1 MNVLVDQIL
10 EMGCG
15 RCKWGGTPKC
25 KVHTWEKELPA
36 LRSILLEC
44 GLNEEVKW
52 GMPCYTENDKNIL
65 ILSPFKEYCALN
77 FFNGALIDDN
87 ANLLTAP
94 SENTQAGR
102 QMRFTHIDQVTNQKD
117 LIKQYIFQA
126 IEVERQG
133 LKVATKKVEEYPIP
147 DELTVVF
154 KSNPDFKSAFYQLT
168 PGRQKAYLLHFA
180 QPKQSAT
187 KTSRIEKA
195 MPDIFDGKGLNEDYR
210 NKKR

>member
-10 EMGCG
+10 EVGCG

-133 LKVATKKVEEYPIP
+133 LKVATKKLEEYPIP
-147 DELTVVF
+147 NELTVVF
-154 KSNPDFKSAFYQLT
+154 RSNPDFKSAFYQLT

>member
-1 MNVLVDQIL
+1 
-10 EMGCG
+10 
-15 RCKWGGTPKC
+15 
-25 KVHTWEKELPA
+25 
-36 LRSILLEC
+36 
-44 GLNEEVKW
+44 
-52 GMPCYTENDKNIL
+52 MPCYTDNNRNVL

-77 FFNGALIDDN
+77 FFNGALIDDS
-87 ANLLTAP
+87 ANMLTAP

-102 QMRFTHIDQVTNQKD
+102 QMRFTHIDQITTAYD
-117 LIKQYIFQA
+117 IIKQYIFQA

-133 LKVATKKVEEYPIP
+133 LKVTTKKVEEYTIP
-147 DELTVVF
+147 EELSIVF
-154 KSNPDFKSAFYQLT
+154 KNNPDFQKAFHQLT

-195 MPDIFDGKGLNEDYR
+195 MQDIFEGKGLNEDYR

>member
-1 MNVLVDQIL
+1 
-10 EMGCG
+10 
-15 RCKWGGTPKC
+15 
-25 KVHTWEKELPA
+25 
-36 LRSILLEC
+36 
-44 GLNEEVKW
+44 
-52 GMPCYTENDKNIL
+52 L

-147 DELTVVF
+147 NELTVVF

>member
-1 MNVLVDQIL
+1 MNEQVDQIL
-10 EMGCG
+10 EEGCG

-25 KVHTWEKELPA
+25 KVHTWKKELPA

-44 GLNEEVKW
+44 GLNEDVKW
-52 GMPCYTENDKNIL
+52 GMPCYTDNNKNVL

-77 FFNGALIDDN
+77 FFNGALIDDS
-87 ANLLTAP
+87 ANMLTAP

-102 QMRFTHIDQVTNQKD
+102 QMRFTHIDQINKNKD

-126 IEVERQG
+126 IEIERQG
-133 LKVATKKVEEYPIP
+133 LKVATKKVDEYPIP

-154 KSNPDFKSAFYQLT
+154 KNNPDFQQAFHQLT

-195 MPDIFDGKGLNEDYR
+195 MPDIFEGKGLNEDYR

>member
-10 EMGCG
+10 EVGCG

-36 LRSILLEC
+36 LRNILLEC

-52 GMPCYTENDKNIL
+52 GMPCYTDNNKNVL
-65 ILSPFKEYCALN
+65 ILAPFKEYCALS
-77 FFNGALIDDN
+77 FFNGALIDDS
-87 ANLLTAP
+87 ANMLTAP
-94 SENTQAGR
+94 SENTQSGR
-102 QMRFTHIDQVTNQKD
+102 QMRFTHVDQITTASD
-117 LIKQYIFQA
+117 IIKQYIFQA

-133 LKVATKKVEEYPIP
+133 LKVVAKKVEEYPIP
-147 DELTVVF
+147 EELNIVF
-154 KSNPDFKSAFYQLT
+154 KNNSALKKAFDQLT
-168 PGRQKAYLLHFA
+168 PGTQKAYLLHFA

-187 KTSRIEKA
+187 RTSRIEKA
-195 MPDIFDGKGLNEDYR
+195 MPDIFAGKGLNEDYR

>member
-1 MNVLVDQIL
+1 MNVLVNQIL
-10 EMGCG
+10 EVGCG

-25 KVHTWEKELPA
+25 KVHTWEKELPV
-36 LRSILLEC
+36 LRNIILEC

-52 GMPCYTENDKNIL
+52 GMPCYTDNNKNVL
-65 ILSPFKEYCALN
+65 ILAPFKEYCALS
-77 FFNGALIDDN
+77 FFNGALIDDS
-87 ANLLTAP
+87 ANMLTTP

-102 QMRFTHIDQVTNQKD
+102 QMRFTHVNQITSASD
-117 LIKQYIFQA
+117 IIKQYIFQA

-147 DELTVVF
+147 DELIVVF
-154 KSNPDFKSAFYQLT
+154 NSNPDFKLAFHQLT

-187 KTSRIEKA
+187 RTSRIEKA
-195 MPDIFDGKGLNEDYR
+195 MLDIFAGKGLNEDYR

>member
-10 EMGCG
+10 EVGCG

-25 KVHTWEKELPA
+25 KVHTWEKELSA
-36 LRSILLEC
+36 LRNILLEC

-52 GMPCYTENDKNIL
+52 GMPCYTDNNKNVL
-65 ILSPFKEYCALN
+65 ILAPFKEYCALS

-87 ANLLTAP
+87 ANMLTAP
-94 SENTQAGR
+94 SENTQSGR
-102 QMRFTHIDQVTNQKD
+102 QMRFTHVDQITTASD
-117 LIKQYIFQA
+117 IIKQYIFQA

-133 LKVATKKVEEYPIP
+133 LKVVAKKVEEYPISE
-147 DELTVVF
+147 ELNIVF
-154 KSNPDFKSAFYQLT
+154 KNNSALKKAFDQLT

-180 QPKQSAT
+180 QPKQSGT
-187 KTSRIEKA
+187 RTSRIEKA
-195 MPDIFDGKGLNEDYR
+195 MPDIFAGKGLNEDYR

>member
-10 EMGCG
+10 EIGCG
-15 RCKWGGTPKC
+15 RCKWGGTPQC

-36 LRSILLEC
+36 LRNILLEC

-52 GMPCYTENDKNIL
+52 GMPCYTDNNKNVL
-65 ILSPFKEYCALN
+65 ILAPFKEYCALS
-77 FFNGALIDDN
+77 FFNGALIDDS
-87 ANLLTAP
+87 ANMLTTP

-102 QMRFTHIDQVTNQKD
+102 QMRFTHVGQITSASDI
-117 LIKQYIFQA
+117 IKQYIFQA

-133 LKVATKKVEEYPIP
+133 LKVVAKKLEEYPIP
-147 DELTVVF
+147 EELNIVF
-154 KSNPDFKSAFYQLT
+154 KNNSALKKAFDQLT

-187 KTSRIEKA
+187 RTSRIEKA
-195 MPDIFDGKGLNEDYR
+195 MLDIFAGKGLNEDYR

>member
-10 EMGCG
+10 EIGCG

-36 LRSILLEC
+36 LRNILLEC

-52 GMPCYTENDKNIL
+52 GMPCYTDNNKNVL
-65 ILSPFKEYCALN
+65 ILAPFKEYCALS
-77 FFNGALIDDN
+77 FFNGALIDDS
-87 ANLLTAP
+87 ANMLTAP

-102 QMRFTHIDQVTNQKD
+102 QMRFTHVDQITSASD
-117 LIKQYIFQA
+117 IIKQYIFQA

-133 LKVATKKVEEYPIP
+133 LKVVSKKVEEYPIP
-147 DELTVVF
+147 EELNIVL
-154 KSNPDFKSAFYQLT
+154 KNNSALKKAFDQLT

-187 KTSRIEKA
+187 RTSRIEKA
-195 MPDIFDGKGLNEDYR
+195 MPDIFAGKGLNEDYR

>member
-10 EMGCG
+10 EVGCG

-36 LRSILLEC
+36 LRNILLEC

-52 GMPCYTENDKNIL
+52 GMPCYTDNNKNVL
-65 ILSPFKEYCALN
+65 ILAPFKEYCALS
-77 FFNGALIDDN
+77 FFNGALIDDS
-87 ANLLTAP
+87 ANMLTAP

-102 QMRFTHIDQVTNQKD
+102 QMRFTHVDQITSASD
-117 LIKQYIFQA
+117 IIKQYIFQA

-133 LKVATKKVEEYPIP
+133 LKVVSKKVEEYPIP
-147 DELTVVF
+147 EELNIVL
-154 KSNPDFKSAFYQLT
+154 KNNSALKKAFDQLT

-187 KTSRIEKA
+187 RTSRIEKA
-195 MPDIFDGKGLNEDYR
+195 MPDIFAGKGLNEDYR

>member
-1 MNVLVDQIL
+1 L
-10 EMGCG
+10 EVGCG

>member
-10 EMGCG
+10 EVGCG

-44 GLNEEVKW
+44 GLNEQVKW